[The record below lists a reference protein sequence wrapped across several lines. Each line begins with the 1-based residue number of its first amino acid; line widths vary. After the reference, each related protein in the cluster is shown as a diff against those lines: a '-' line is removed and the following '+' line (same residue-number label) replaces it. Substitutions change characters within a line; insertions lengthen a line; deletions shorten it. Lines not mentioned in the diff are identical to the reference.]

1 MINGS
6 VFYLDDFPSPVPSG
20 DGTYVKRDY
29 GTSIQEFYS
38 NIWWPDMLNL
48 ASQYGLKY
56 TGVMI
61 ENYED
66 KTDGEITKQTGP

>member
-6 VFYLDDFPSPVPSG
+6 AFYLDDFPSPVPSG

-38 NIWWPDMLNL
+38 NIWWPDMMSL
-48 ASQYGLKY
+48 AAEH
-56 TGVMI
+56 GVRYAESCI
-61 ENYED
+61 QIW
-66 KTDGEITKQTGP
+66 T